1 LDSRKEKKRE
11 GKEGMERRDMKRPLT
26 IAHTHSPH
34 TRIKLFF
41 LSTDIAFFVVVVFL
55 VSKNDGFFG

>member
-1 LDSRKEKKRE
+1 
-11 GKEGMERRDMKRPLT
+11 MERRDMKRPLT